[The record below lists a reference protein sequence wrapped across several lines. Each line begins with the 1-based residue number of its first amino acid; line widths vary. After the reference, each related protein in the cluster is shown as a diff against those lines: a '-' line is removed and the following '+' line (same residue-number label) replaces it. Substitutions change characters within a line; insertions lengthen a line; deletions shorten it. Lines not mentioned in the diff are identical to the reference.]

1 VRAAPEAALSNVY
14 HTSFGVPVMNW
25 RSYYVLT
32 MAHCGAVLSVTNA
45 MGFPGAQALN
55 RSQFTDGP
63 GFGRASRY
71 GRNSAECADF
81 TDRGNVHKSLNRQ
94 IMGVIYTCP
103 RQIRMLGTPYA
114 YAHK

>member
-1 VRAAPEAALSNVY
+1 MRGAPEVALSNVY

-55 RSQFTDGP
+55 R
-63 GFGRASRY
+63 
-71 GRNSAECADF
+71 
-81 TDRGNVHKSLNRQ
+81 
-94 IMGVIYTCP
+94 
-103 RQIRMLGTPYA
+103 
-114 YAHK
+114 